1 VVVRPVTRTSHG
13 LVSLALLLGG
23 LVVGLVAAFLRSFA
37 AGAVLAA
44 TTAVA
49 LVTVVYAYCGK
60 CACRDHACGHV
71 VPGRVAALLPSRRSG
86 DYTRGDHLAVV
97 VSFAALI
104 GLPQLWLWRIPALGI
119 SFWVLLMSAVA
130 EIRRFVCPGCEN
142 DLCAVHPGADDR
154 DDTDRAQPPL
164 SGCG

>member
-1 VVVRPVTRTSHG
+1 MTRTSHG

-23 LVVGLVAAFLRSFA
+23 LVVGLVAAFLRSAA
-37 AGAVLAA
+37 AGAVCAA

-71 VPGRVAALLPSRRSG
+71 VPGRVAALLPARRSRR
-86 DYTRGDHLAVV
+86 YTRGDHLAVA
-97 VSFAALI
+97 VSFVALI
-104 GLPQLWLWRIPALGI
+104 GVPQLSLWRIPALGV
-119 SFWVLLMSAVA
+119 SFCVLVVAAVV

-142 DLCAVHPGADDR
+142 DLCAVRPGARERNGLSD
-154 DDTDRAQPPL
+154 ASPPL
-164 SGCG
+164 SGRG